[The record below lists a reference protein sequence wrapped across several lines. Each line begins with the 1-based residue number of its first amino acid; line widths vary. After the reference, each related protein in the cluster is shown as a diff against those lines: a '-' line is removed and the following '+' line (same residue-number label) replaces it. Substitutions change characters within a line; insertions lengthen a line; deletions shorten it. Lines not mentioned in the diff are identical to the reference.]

1 MNLDLKFG
9 GLQLLWLNAGRPLL
23 TQPEPEPTTKSLT
36 HVSIATPE
44 LYSEDKGGK
53 NALEEERGDV
63 ELMT

>member
-1 MNLDLKFG
+1 ML
-9 GLQLLWLNAGRPLL
+9 AIPLL

-36 HVSIATPE
+36 HVSTATPE

-53 NALEEERGDV
+53 NALEEERCDV